1 MLVWSADSEPPLGGR
16 NPDDCAFE
24 PPPSFSKYT
33 ADLALLMRIC
43 ADPAVNSFAWRRLQR
58 LESRFHLHVRR
69 SDVRRRLLGQA
80 RPASPAPQV
89 MEHEQRETTEQRKAQ
104 RRTTTPDYDLFTTVD
119 G

>member
-80 RPASPAPQV
+80 RPASRPCTAGDGARAARDDRAAQGAAP
-89 MEHEQRETTEQRKAQ
+89 HRDAA
-104 RRTTTPDYDLFTTVD
+104 L
-119 G
+119 

>member
-80 RPASPAPQV
+80 RPASRPCTAG
-89 MEHEQRETTEQRKAQ
+89 
-104 RRTTTPDYDLFTTVD
+104 D
-119 G
+119 GARAA